1 MSASTRKLHDVEE
14 AELWF
19 VLLADD
25 EVKRMTLEQLD
36 DAYRLDIVDAKTRVW
51 RPGMREWDTLGKVA
65 DLGRLT
71 PTPRPNHA
79 SPHSANYASR
89 ARRSGSMPR
98 AQLEV
103 PLAVIPPIAEVQ
115 DSLRPLV
122 RDSAADWRPPRQR
135 GPLVRGILLGVAV
148 VFSVCVSAYR
158 NDWLSAAAQ
167 SLGFSPAYRAL
178 ESSLGEPGFGTPRSV
193 AELNERAPGALAAQ
207 VTRVLA
213 AEEPAPAASTLTV
226 PAAVPS
232 TSTLPWVGVRAVAP
246 VAQAPQA
253 SATANA
259 PPAAAMSAALG
270 ARTAPSGSPRP
281 SEARPSEARPSEARP
296 SEARPSERRTS
307 ARPSAARPRVPGV
320 TTPGDEWD
328 PLNPSL

>member
-1 MSASTRKLHDVEE
+1 MSASTRKLHDVDEE

-71 PTPRPNHA
+71 PTPRPLHA
-79 SPHSANYASR
+79 SPHSANSGSR
-89 ARRSGSMPR
+89 GRRSGSMPR
-98 AQLEV
+98 AQLEA
-103 PLAVIPPIAEVQ
+103 PLAVVPPIAEVH

-135 GPLVRGILLGVAV
+135 GPLVRGILLGAAV
-148 VFSVCVSAYR
+148 VCGLCISLYR
-158 NDWLSAAAQ
+158 NDWLSEAAQ
-167 SLGFSPAYRAL
+167 RLGFSPAYRSL

-193 AELNERAPGALAAQ
+193 AALSQRPPGALAAQ
-207 VTRVLA
+207 ASRVLA
-213 AEEPAPAASTLTV
+213 AEARAPAGSTLPALDALPSASTLPSV
-226 PAAVPS
+226 GERAVPPAAPA
-232 TSTLPWVGVRAVAP
+232 PRASGA
-246 VAQAPQA
+246 
-253 SATANA
+253 ANA

-270 ARTAPSGSPRP
+270 ARTAPSGSPRS
-281 SEARPSEARPSEARP
+281 SEG
-296 SEARPSERRTS
+296 RPSERRTS
-307 ARPSAARPRVPGV
+307 ARPSAARPRSPGV
-320 TTPGDEWD
+320 ITPGDEWD